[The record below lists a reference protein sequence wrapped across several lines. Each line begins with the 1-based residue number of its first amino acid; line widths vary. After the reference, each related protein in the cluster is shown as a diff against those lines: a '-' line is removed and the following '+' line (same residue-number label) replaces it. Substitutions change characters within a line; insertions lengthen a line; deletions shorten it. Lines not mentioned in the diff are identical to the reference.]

1 MSDRYDDSLVS
12 EGQFEPGSNGL
23 VLRNLRGIV
32 DPTAMDRLETAE
44 LARTVD
50 GLINEVDRDHRFF
63 AHDICHMHERW
74 LVGIY
79 DWAGRYRSVNM
90 QKDGFPFAAASRIER
105 LMSLLEA
112 DALKRCTP
120 CRFQNTDGI
129 AHALAEVHVELV
141 LIHPF
146 RDGNG
151 RIARL
156 LSTLMALQAGLP
168 LLDFSS
174 IAGAERK
181 NYFAAVQAGIDRNYA
196 PMCAIFAQIISATP
210 AARK

>member
-1 MSDRYDDSLVS
+1 M
-12 EGQFEPGSNGL
+12 
-23 VLRNLRGIV
+23 
-32 DPTAMDRLETAE
+32 A
-44 LARTVD
+44 
-50 GLINEVDRDHRFF
+50 
-63 AHDICHMHERW
+63 
-74 LVGIY
+74 
-79 DWAGRYRSVNM
+79 
-90 QKDGFPFAAASRIER
+90 
-105 LMSLLEA
+105 LLEA

-120 CRFQNTDGI
+120 CRFQNTDEI

-174 IAGAERK
+174 IAGAERT

-210 AARK
+210 TAGK

>member
-1 MSDRYDDSLVS
+1 
-12 EGQFEPGSNGL
+12 
-23 VLRNLRGIV
+23 
-32 DPTAMDRLETAE
+32 
-44 LARTVD
+44 
-50 GLINEVDRDHRFF
+50 
-63 AHDICHMHERW
+63 MHERW

-90 QKDGFPFAAASRIER
+90 QKDGFPFAAASRIEP
-105 LMSLLEA
+105 LMAILEA

-120 CRFQNTDGI
+120 CRFQYTDEI

-156 LSTLMALQAGLP
+156 VSTLMALQAGLP

-174 IAGAERK
+174 IAGAERT
-181 NYFAAVQAGIDRNYA
+181 NYFAAVQAGTDRNYA

-210 AARK
+210 AAGK

>member
-1 MSDRYDDSLVS
+1 M
-12 EGQFEPGSNGL
+12 
-23 VLRNLRGIV
+23 
-32 DPTAMDRLETAE
+32 A
-44 LARTVD
+44 
-50 GLINEVDRDHRFF
+50 
-63 AHDICHMHERW
+63 
-74 LVGIY
+74 
-79 DWAGRYRSVNM
+79 
-90 QKDGFPFAAASRIER
+90 
-105 LMSLLEA
+105 LLEA

-120 CRFQNTDGI
+120 CRFQNTDEI

-174 IAGAERK
+174 IAGAERT

-210 AARK
+210 AAGK

>member
-1 MSDRYDDSLVS
+1 
-12 EGQFEPGSNGL
+12 
-23 VLRNLRGIV
+23 
-32 DPTAMDRLETAE
+32 
-44 LARTVD
+44 
-50 GLINEVDRDHRFF
+50 
-63 AHDICHMHERW
+63 
-74 LVGIY
+74 
-79 DWAGRYRSVNM
+79 M
-90 QKDGFPFAAASRIER
+90 QKDGFPFAAASRIEP
-105 LMSLLEA
+105 LMALLEA

-120 CRFQNTDGI
+120 CRFQNTDEI

-156 LSTLMALQAGLP
+156 VSTLMALQAGLP

-174 IAGAERK
+174 IAGAERT

-210 AARK
+210 AAGK